1 MAEDVEESLEKIKQE
16 IKDKGGRPREGGT
29 YKLGNKSRQLPIFIR
44 NIFMKILKTFLFSL
58 VLFYLSNILIW
69 FSYNRGEMIKSYE
82 KLSSSEALK
91 NSGLSNDQLYN
102 SMVGNIDSG
111 IFNPGFNLGFGFGN
125 KYQLIPILI
134 IFSLYILYLIL
145 KGRSKKKM

>member
-1 MAEDVEESLEKIKQE
+1 
-16 IKDKGGRPREGGT
+16 
-29 YKLGNKSRQLPIFIR
+29 
-44 NIFMKILKTFLFSL
+44 MKILKTFLFSL

>member
-1 MAEDVEESLEKIKQE
+1 
-16 IKDKGGRPREGGT
+16 
-29 YKLGNKSRQLPIFIR
+29 
-44 NIFMKILKTFLFSL
+44 MKILKTFLFSL

-69 FSYNRGEMIKSYE
+69 FSYNRGETIKAYE
-82 KLSSSEALK
+82 KLSSSEAFNFGELI
-91 NSGLSNDQLYN
+91 QLYN

-134 IFSLYILYLIL
+134 IFSIYIFYLIL
-145 KGRSKKKM
+145 KSRSKKKQ